1 MTAPR
6 AFGRRLGVDLQVDV
20 GEGEREGSCGRLDEE
35 ASWPKKLEL
44 WRGEWGWG
52 SYSGS
57 WPRAR
62 GKSQGDE
69 LRLESSGP
77 HSSP

>member
-1 MTAPR
+1 MTTPR
-6 AFGRRLGVDLQVDV
+6 ALGRRLRVDFQVDV
-20 GEGEREGSCGRLDEE
+20 GEGEREGSCGGLDEE

-44 WRGEWGWG
+44 WRGKWEWG

-62 GKSQGDE
+62 GKSQGGE
-69 LRLESSGP
+69 LKLESSGP